1 MALSTGSKNPNEIK
15 LAFVYFGVTTV
26 IILLASA
33 VLGSFLLS
41 IPLPFLSYL
50 QDNKYTSEQ
59 FGFSF
64 SYPVNYSA
72 HNDTMFRDTVL
83 VSPITSGEDDDLL
96 VRSVW
101 ITIDEETETALDWL
115 ESENSNHKIDYG
127 YEKRVIGGQEA
138 FMLYGSDGKVINWV
152 YFDSPD
158 RKWRI
163 SIANLPSKS
172 EVPEIKRIFE
182 KVVESF
188 RF

>member
-15 LAFVYFGVTTV
+15 LRFIYFGVMTV

-33 VLGSFLLS
+33 VLGSLIQS
-41 IPLPFLSYL
+41 NQTPIRVVS
-50 QDNKYTSEQ
+50 KYTSEQ

-64 SYPVNYSA
+64 FYPSNYFA
-72 HNDTMFRDTVL
+72 DDDTIFRDTVL
-83 VSPITSGEDDDLL
+83 VWPTMNDKNDNPFA
-96 VRSVW
+96 RSVS
-101 ITIDEETETALDWL
+101 IRVDKETETVLDWL
-115 ESENSNHKIDYG
+115 KSENSGHKIDYG

-138 FMLYGSDGKVINWV
+138 FMLYDRDGKIINWV
-152 YFDSPD
+152 YFNSPD

-172 EVPEIKRIFE
+172 EVPEIKRVFE
-182 KVVESF
+182 TVVESF